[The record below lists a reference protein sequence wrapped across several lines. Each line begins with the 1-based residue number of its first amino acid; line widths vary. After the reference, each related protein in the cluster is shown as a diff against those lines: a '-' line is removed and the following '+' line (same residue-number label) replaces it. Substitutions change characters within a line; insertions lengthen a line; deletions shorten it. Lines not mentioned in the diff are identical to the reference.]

1 MRIIST
7 LIATFFCS
15 SLLFAQTGWKAGTAR
30 AIITPKESMWMAG
43 YGGRTKPA
51 EGKMHEL
58 WAKALAIEDEQ
69 GNKALLITT
78 DILGFSKE
86 VADNVRKELQRQ
98 HNLAPAQV
106 LLSSSHTH
114 SGPVLSNALVDI
126 YPLTPEETSKIERY
140 TAQFQQEIIKISNE
154 ALRNL
159 KPAQVFTGSG
169 IARFQVNRR
178 NNVEAQITEVFELKG
193 PNDHSVPVLKV
204 TGSDNQPIAI
214 VFGYACHPT
223 VLSGYEWSGDYPGF
237 TQIELEK
244 RYPGATAMF
253 FQGAAGDLNP
263 LPRRTRGIAEQYG
276 HDLANA
282 VTRVLE
288 EPMKPLSAKLET
300 AYYEI
305 NLGLLPGPAAQELEK
320 MISTQSG
327 YIKRWAE
334 RMLANQ
340 KAGKNYI
347 TTYPYP
353 VQVWKIGEQPLVSL
367 GGEVTIEYTLKIKN
381 MLGNDV
387 FVSAYNN
394 DVMAYIPSLTVWRE
408 GGYEGDTSQK
418 VYGMP
423 AKWEPSLEAEIL
435 LKVYELS
442 KKVGIATP

>member
-244 RYPGATAMF
+244 EAS
-253 FQGAAGDLNP
+253 L
-263 LPRRTRGIAEQYG
+263 
-276 HDLANA
+276 
-282 VTRVLE
+282 
-288 EPMKPLSAKLET
+288 K
-300 AYYEI
+300 
-305 NLGLLPGPAAQELEK
+305 ELE
-320 MISTQSG
+320 QD
-327 YIKRWAE
+327 IKK
-334 RMLANQ
+334 L
-340 KAGKNYI
+340 KSKN
-347 TTYPYP
+347 
-353 VQVWKIGEQPLVSL
+353 
-367 GGEVTIEYTLKIKN
+367 
-381 MLGNDV
+381 
-387 FVSAYNN
+387 
-394 DVMAYIPSLTVWRE
+394 
-408 GGYEGDTSQK
+408 
-418 VYGMP
+418 
-423 AKWEPSLEAEIL
+423 
-435 LKVYELS
+435 
-442 KKVGIATP
+442 